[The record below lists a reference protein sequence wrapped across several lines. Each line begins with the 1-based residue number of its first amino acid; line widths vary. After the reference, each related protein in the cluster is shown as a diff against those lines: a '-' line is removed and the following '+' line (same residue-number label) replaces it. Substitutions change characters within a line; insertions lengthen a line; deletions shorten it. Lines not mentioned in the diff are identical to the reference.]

1 MFDSPKARAAEAAP
15 LTQST
20 ELRLVGMRQPV
31 AKGGDEFW
39 YEDIQC
45 RAQRMGFGPT
55 ATYSNRSAQGMLYL
69 TQQDWF
75 LVRRRP
81 FMKLIIAIIQPPKL
95 KAVQEALR
103 RIGVSRLTVGDAM
116 GFARQRGQDETY
128 RGAEYKTNLLR
139 KVALEIAVNDD
150 FVEKT
155 IECLEQVARTGGEG
169 TIGDG
174 KVFVLPMDEA
184 IQVSDGAR
192 GPGAI

>member
-1 MFDSPKARAAEAAP
+1 
-15 LTQST
+15 
-20 ELRLVGMRQPV
+20 
-31 AKGGDEFW
+31 
-39 YEDIQC
+39 
-45 RAQRMGFGPT
+45 
-55 ATYSNRSAQGMLYL
+55 
-69 TQQDWF
+69 
-75 LVRRRP
+75 
-81 FMKLIIAIIQPPKL
+81 MKMIIAIIQPPKL

-155 IECLEQVARTGGEG
+155 IECLQQVARTGNEG

-174 KVFVLPMDEA
+174 KIFVVPMEQA
-184 IQVSDGAR
+184 IQISDGQR

>member
-1 MFDSPKARAAEAAP
+1 MK
-15 LTQST
+15 
-20 ELRLVGMRQPV
+20 
-31 AKGGDEFW
+31 
-39 YEDIQC
+39 
-45 RAQRMGFGPT
+45 
-55 ATYSNRSAQGMLYL
+55 ML
-69 TQQDWF
+69 
-75 LVRRRP
+75 
-81 FMKLIIAIIQPPKL
+81 IAIIQPTKL

-103 RIGVSRLTVGDAM
+103 RIGVSRLTVSDAM

-155 IECLEQVARTGGEG
+155 IDCLQQVARTGTEG

-174 KVFVLPMDEA
+174 KIFVLPMEQA
-184 IQVSDGAR
+184 VQISDGHN